1 MMMEHGEE
9 SRDSGGFGRGISF
22 LATVWANLQ
31 CPLSKKRGNMCGRT
45 TVAAIS
51 VAIGLTIELQGCRFG
66 IQPSMPDIG
75 ATTIANTAEIQAG
88 DQTIQDIMST
98 FKRADEALRRMD
110 LNALMDLYSEDYTHN
125 GYTKELIR
133 RKWELLFQS
142 YDDFSSTHVFSKIK
156 VEVGKFSK
164 AEITCTGSLW
174 ATSTRTGERVNI
186 DSWFGAVHL
195 LAYQDGVWR
204 IRGHAGEIPR
214 MDTRR
219 YAPPPRPLF

>member
-9 SRDSGGFGRGISF
+9 RRGSGSFRCGRSF
-22 LATVWANLQ
+22 LATVSANFLG
-31 CPLSKKRGNMCGRT
+31 PFSKKRGNMCWRA
-45 TVAAIS
+45 TVVAIS
-51 VAIGLTIELQGCRFG
+51 VGMGLMIELQGCRLG

-75 ATTIANTAEIQAG
+75 ATTIAHTAEIQAD
-88 DQTIQDIMST
+88 DQTIKDIMST
-98 FKRADEALRRMD
+98 FRRADEALRRMD

-133 RKWELLFQS
+133 KNWEGLFQDH
-142 YDDFSSTHVFSKIK
+142 YDFSGTHVFSKIK
-156 VEVGKFSK
+156 VEAGKVPK

-174 ATSTRTGERVNI
+174 ASSTRTGERINI

-195 LAYQDGVWR
+195 LAYEGGAWR

-214 MDTRR
+214 METR
-219 YAPPPRPLF
+219 YALPPHPLF